1 MAVGAGVLVGRGVAV
16 GAGVGVGVAVGK
28 GVAVGTKVGVG
39 VGSGI
44 GVSVAVGAGVAVGV
58 GVAVA
63 VGRGVAVVACA
74 KAAIV
79 AGMFGVA
86 VTRTGS
92 CSCWQPK
99 AKTATRVSNPASK
112 TPGILGINLAAMA
125 CSTVSCQ
132 LGAAGHPG

>member
-1 MAVGAGVLVGRGVAV
+1 MAVGAGVLVVRGVAV

-39 VGSGI
+39 VGSGV

-58 GVAVA
+58 GVAV
-63 VGRGVAVVACA
+63 GRGVAVGACA

-86 VTRTGS
+86 VTCTGS